1 MGDLP
6 VESTEPSAIKRTES
20 ERPPVGR
27 GRPIAEAAALVV
39 GGAAAVVGVLV
50 AAGLLT
56 THLLVH
62 NVGSWDDH
70 VNSWFARHRTS
81 TDNAVTADFTLLANT
96 MGIVAVAAVVALIAA
111 VRHHL
116 RLAIALVVALGVE
129 LAAFLLTNM
138 IVARPRPHVSHVGST
153 PSTFSWPSGHVAAT
167 LVLYGGIALIVTM
180 VTRQPALRILAW
192 ILPVILV
199 PCVALSRIY
208 RGDHHP
214 TDTIAGLILGVAA
227 LAIGF
232 AAVRAWSLASAGGQG
247 TTDMAERRFPP
258 VPAPAPFPAPRAEPT
273 HGPVGAGKT
282 RSA

>member
-1 MGDLP
+1 
-6 VESTEPSAIKRTES
+6 
-20 ERPPVGR
+20 VGR

-39 GGAAAVVGVLV
+39 GGAAAVIAVLV
-50 AAGLLT
+50 AAGLVT

-62 NVGSWDDH
+62 SVGSWDDH
-70 VNSWFARHRTS
+70 VNNWFARHRTS
-81 TDNAVTADFTLLANT
+81 TDNTITADFTLLANT

-116 RLAIALVVALGVE
+116 RLAIALVIALGVE
-129 LAAFLLTNM
+129 LVGFLLTNM

-167 LVLYGGIALIVTM
+167 LVLYGGVALVVAM
-180 VTRQPALRILAW
+180 VTRRPAVRILAW
-192 ILPVILV
+192 TLPVILV

-214 TDTIAGLILGVAA
+214 TDAVAGLILGVAA
-227 LAIGF
+227 LAVGF
-232 AAVRAWSLASAGGQG
+232 AAVRAWSLASAGGQR
-247 TTDMAERRFPP
+247 TTDVADRRPP
-258 VPAPAPFPAPRAEPT
+258 SVPAPVPFPAARGAST
-273 HGPVGAGKT
+273 HGPVGAGKS